1 MTQTRPVRALHE
13 GLLLKCGRR
22 DTPFVLGSP
31 GYEDR
36 KVRLHKAPVIPAG
49 EPTPSETAQRK
60 RQGEGE
66 QAPGTAEPLGP
77 YSLSTDS
84 LDSLDSLVRR
94 SNLLVP

>member
-31 GYEDR
+31 GFEDR

-66 QAPGTAEPLGP
+66 QAPARPSLLVHTHSAPT
-77 YSLSTDS
+77 LST
-84 LDSLDSLVRR
+84 
-94 SNLLVP
+94 LLLGEAIY